1 MNNFDVQND
10 IEKRVVT
17 ALYQKGI
24 MALKEILLIFIV
36 ILILGS
42 RSFGQVHSSKQTIP
56 ILHHEIEGFVG
67 STHVPKGALDDSNAT
82 LILPNIGLNYKYWF
96 DDHFGIGWYNNIV
109 VLTYVVNSDSHQDL
123 DRHYPITTTV
133 VGIFKPWKNLS
144 FFMGPGLEIDKNLSL
159 FVLRFGIDYGFSL
172 SNDWYLTPRLIFD
185 NLGGDIQA
193 YTLGIG
199 VSKRF

>member
-1 MNNFDVQND
+1 MQNAV
-10 IEKRVVT
+10 EKMVVT
-17 ALYQKGI
+17 SPYQIGPV
-24 MALKEILLIFIV
+24 ALKKILLLCIV
-36 ILILGS
+36 ILNLGS
-42 RSFGQVHSSKQTIP
+42 ISFGQVHSSKQTIP

-67 STHVPKGALDDSNAT
+67 STHVPKGALDDSDAT

-109 VLTYVVNSDSHQDL
+109 ALTYEINSDSHQDL
-123 DRHYPITTTV
+123 DRNYPITTTV
-133 VGIFKPWKNLS
+133 VGIFKPWKNFS
-144 FFMGPGLEIDKNLSL
+144 VFTGPGLEIDKNKSL
-159 FVLRFGIDYGFSL
+159 FVFRFGIDYGFSL